1 MTMSMTDFQ
10 KIGVV
15 SVMGLEG
22 LKGLMIVEATM
33 RENFRL
39 DFGER
44 VRRLV

>member
-10 KIGVV
+10 KVGVV

-22 LKGLMIVEATM
+22 LEGLMIVEATM
-33 RENFRL
+33 CENFRL
-39 DFGER
+39 DFGGR